1 MLKNK
6 YLIPILFISVIV
18 IAALLR
24 FWQLG
29 NVPVSLDWDEAS
41 WGYNAYSIIE
51 TGRDEYGK
59 RLPIVIQSLNDY
71 KPALYMYL
79 VIPMIYIFGLTDFAV
94 RFPNALFGVFAVIIT
109 YFLVKELLGRR
120 SIALLSSFLLAVS
133 PWAVQFSR
141 YAHEGT
147 IGLTFNLLMALFF
160 LKGLKKPK
168 FMLFSA
174 LFAGISIYSYQNQKA
189 FVPLFG
195 LVLLISFFRQ
205 FLKLPKKYIIYSFL
219 VGLIVVLPMVFYIIA
234 TPNSLTR
241 ATGSSI
247 LKGPSGVLNQQF
259 YPRRGL
265 DDIERGDIVGKIK
278 DNRRVVYAKAI
289 VGNYLS
295 HFDPN
300 FLFVKSENIGR
311 HSPPGM
317 GHLYLIELPFFLIGL
332 YFLVFGRYKKNVK
345 IFIYL
350 WMFVS
355 PIAAAFTWDVPNSG
369 RTLNFLP
376 TFQIIVAIGII
387 SFYTWLKNL
396 KIKSALKNLTIW
408 VIAVFAAFNFVYYL
422 NQYFVQYNYFSSA
435 DFQYGYNE
443 IIPEVQKLYPNY
455 EKIIVSNEKPL
466 DQSYIFFLY
475 NLKYPPNLYQAKATK
490 GEYKTFHSFDK
501 YEFSEIRAKDWLRS
515 SKSEL
520 FVNSSDN
527 FPKQA
532 ERYIL
537 KEIKFLNGETAIYIV
552 AGRDKAREKLDE
564 LHN

>member
-1 MLKNK
+1 MKKIDLKVV
-6 YLIPILFISVIV
+6 LLFLGIV
-18 IAALLR
+18 AVSAVLR

-29 NVPVSLDWDEAS
+29 EIPPSLDWDEAS

-51 TGRDEYGK
+51 TGKDEYGK

-79 VIPMIYIFGLTDFAV
+79 VIPVIYILGLTDFAV
-94 RFPNALFGVFAVIIT
+94 RFPNALFGVFSVIFT

-133 PWAVQFSR
+133 PWAIQFSR

-147 IGLTFNLLMALFF
+147 VGLTFNLLMALFF

-168 FMLFSA
+168 FMLLSA
-174 LFAGISIYSYQNQKA
+174 LFAGISIYTYQNQKA

-205 FLKLPKKYIIYSFL
+205 FLKLPGKYIIYSVL
-219 VGLIVVLPMVFYIIA
+219 IGLIVVLPMFFYIIA

-265 DDIERGDIVGKIK
+265 DNIERGDIVGRIK

-317 GHLYLIELPFFLIGL
+317 GHLYLIELSFFLIGL
-332 YFLVFGRYKKNVK
+332 YFLVFGKYKKNIK

-350 WMFVS
+350 WMLVT

-376 TFQIIVAIGII
+376 TFQIITAIGII
-387 SFYTWLKNL
+387 SFYLWLVSL
-396 KIKSALKNLTIW
+396 KIKSVFKNLTLS
-408 VIAVFAAFNFVYYL
+408 VIAFFALFNFVYYL
-422 NQYFVQYNYFSSA
+422 NQYFVQYNYFSSG
-435 DFQYGYNE
+435 DFQYGYSE

-475 NLKYPPNLYQAKATK
+475 NLKYPPSLYQKKATK

-501 YEFSEIRAKDWLRS
+501 YEFSEIRAKDWLNSR
-515 SKSEL
+515 KNQL
-520 FVNSSDN
+520 FINSSDN

-532 ERYIL
+532 EKYIL
-537 KEIKFLNGETAIYIV
+537 KEIKFLNNETAIYIV